1 MPFAIECDVRGI
13 RGYGFNPSLSPVR
26 RRPPTTELF
35 HNNSYA
41 HDDKGDNPRQEIE
54 GSTMSSIN

>member
-1 MPFAIECDVRGI
+1 VRGI